1 MSRVIGSTRRY
12 CRSGVRWVGT
22 LARELRHLLAVPHKQ
37 CFEPRDF
44 AHPHI
49 RLSLTRVGLAVI
61 SAIACSAA
69 IDAASAQSCTVAA
82 DSTVTLTSGT
92 CAIDPNTTLT
102 GTPAVHAS
110 TNAQIRTNN
119 VNIDPFNGGSIGGLA
134 TRSAASS
141 LATGRASTATGASPR
156 PRKAAARSSFSP
168 GRPSIQ
174 PSAAEERHCLLTE
187 QAH

>member
-12 CRSGVRWVGT
+12 CRSGVRGVGT

-37 CFEPRDF
+37 YFEPRDF

-134 TRSAASS
+134 DTFGSIIFSNGSSINGNWSIAASAQS
-141 LATGRASTATGASPR
+141 GGQIIFQSGSA
-156 PRKAAARSSFSP
+156 
-168 GRPSIQ
+168 IQ